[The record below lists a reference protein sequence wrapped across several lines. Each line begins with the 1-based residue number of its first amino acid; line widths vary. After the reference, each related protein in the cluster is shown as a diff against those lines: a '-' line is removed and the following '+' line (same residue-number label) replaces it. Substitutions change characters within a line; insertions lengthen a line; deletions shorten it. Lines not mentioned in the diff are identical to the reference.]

1 MRTLMTLVA
10 LALPTAL
17 PAGTPEQSV
26 VKIKFPSGSF
36 CSGVS
41 VSDGLV
47 LTAEHCGFEDNV
59 TVIFRDGTT
68 IKADGVYDPP
78 KQSRDQVTVY
88 RLKDAAPHSVAVAT
102 KRPSRGDSVR
112 SIGYPGGKF
121 STVEG
126 KITSS
131 SSQLMFADF
140 WILEGNS
147 GGGLFNKDGNLVGIA
162 SARTDLNDKPGSMFI
177 PVDEIHVSL
186 AKVDS
191 KKLTVADYTKS
202 NEVVVFTTPECPPCQ
217 RLKADIKAGHFSKFN
232 VRVVEFRAG
241 VWSDQA
247 IVDEFFGQIPDD
259 AVLAFP
265 TIWVRGTEN
274 YRAGYSPD
282 RRGGLLGFLGSV
294 LRGLGNVVLGE
305 ATPKEFPRPY
315 RRNRDDAVPG
325 PPEKLDV
332 APMPEADNEK
342 EVSELES
349 KLDSL
354 RADIEKLKSANPLDK
369 IRGAVALKSD
379 IAELQ
384 NAVKNNKPDLSV
396 VDSVLADVKSVKSD
410 LDTLKSGN
418 PIAKIAALSSLKGD
432 VAKLKSD
439 AENVK
444 DKAKDDPLLFLLG
457 LPGLLTGL
465 LHRRMAA

>member
-1 MRTLMTLVA
+1 
-10 LALPTAL
+10 
-17 PAGTPEQSV
+17 
-26 VKIKFPSGSF
+26 
-36 CSGVS
+36 
-41 VSDGLV
+41 
-47 LTAEHCGFEDNV
+47 
-59 TVIFRDGTT
+59 
-68 IKADGVYDPP
+68 
-78 KQSRDQVTVY
+78 
-88 RLKDAAPHSVAVAT
+88 
-102 KRPSRGDSVR
+102 
-112 SIGYPGGKF
+112 
-121 STVEG
+121 
-126 KITSS
+126 ITSS

-354 RADIEKLKSANPLDK
+354 RADI
-369 IRGAVALKSD
+369 
-379 IAELQ
+379 
-384 NAVKNNKPDLSV
+384 
-396 VDSVLADVKSVKSD
+396 
-410 LDTLKSGN
+410 
-418 PIAKIAALSSLKGD
+418 
-432 VAKLKSD
+432 
-439 AENVK
+439 
-444 DKAKDDPLLFLLG
+444 
-457 LPGLLTGL
+457 
-465 LHRRMAA
+465 